1 MYKYTGLAG
10 KPEESDM
17 EKPPK
22 SVVGTFSGVS
32 TSTFVGEY
40 FKQVDPVVALIM
52 FFNFSSSVG
61 IVSVNK
67 YVTNK
72 LGFQFVCTLTCIHFI
87 VTFLGLVLCA
97 SLGVFKPKKL
107 DLVATSRL
115 ALGNMGFVVL
125 TNLSLR
131 YNSVGCYQV
140 LKHLTTPVIVF
151 IEAVF
156 YKVYLEKKFVLP
168 LTLVCVGVTVATLTD
183 LELNFLGVF
192 FGITGVFVT
201 SLYQVW
207 CGTLQKS
214 LEANPLQL
222 QYYIAPLAAIFLAPL
237 LPLLEDYRPSSPNS
251 IFQFE
256 FTVQN
261 TFMVLLSAMI
271 AFCVNISI
279 FMVIGKTSAITYNV
293 LGHSKTCSIFLIGF
307 LFFKQQFSWFNFSG
321 IIMTLWGV
329 FWYTKLKLESPSV
342 VSNKV

>member
-1 MYKYTGLAG
+1 MNKQTKLENVEY
-10 KPEESDM
+10 
-17 EKPPK
+17 EKKVENIHYLHQNLISP
-22 SVVGTFSGVS
+22 SVIK
-32 TSTFVGEY
+32 EY
-40 FKQVDPVVALIM
+40 WNAVDPVVALVM
-52 FFNFSSSVG
+52 FFNFTSSVS

-67 YVTNK
+67 YVTQ
-72 LGFQFVCTLTCIHFI
+72 LGFRFMCTLTCIHFI
-87 VTFLGLVLCA
+87 VTFLGLVLC
-97 SLGVFKPKKL
+97 SYVGLFKPKKL
-107 DLVATSRL
+107 DLFAASRL

-156 YKVYLEKKFVLP
+156 YKIYLERKFYIP

-183 LELNFLGVF
+183 LELNFLGIF
-192 FGITGVFVT
+192 FGLTGVVVT

-237 LPLLEDYRPSSPNS
+237 LPILEDYNPSSPSS
-251 IFQFE
+251 IFQFD
-256 FTVQN
+256 FTVRN
-261 TFMVLLSAMI
+261 VCMILLSSLI
-271 AFCVNISI
+271 AFCVNVSI

-307 LFFKQQFSWFNFSG
+307 LFFKQQFSWLNFSG
-321 IIMTLWGV
+321 IITTLWGV
-329 FWYTKLKLESPSV
+329 FWYTKLKLES
-342 VSNKV
+342 SNSSSGKA

>member
-1 MYKYTGLAG
+1 MNRQPFVKLENDETEKNGDNIRYFHHSLIS
-10 KPEESDM
+10 PIVIEEYL
-17 EKPPK
+17 KA
-22 SVVGTFSGVS
+22 
-32 TSTFVGEY
+32 
-40 FKQVDPVVALIM
+40 VDPVVALVM
-52 FFNFSSSVG
+52 VFNFTSSVS

-67 YVTNK
+67 YVTQ
-72 LGFQFVCTLTCIHFI
+72 LGFRFMCTLTCIHFI
-87 VTFLGLVLCA
+87 VTFLDIFA
-97 SLGVFKPKKL
+97 
-107 DLVATSRL
+107 ASRL

-156 YKVYLEKKFVLP
+156 YKIYLERKFYVP

-183 LELNFLGVF
+183 LELNFLGIF
-192 FGITGVFVT
+192 FGLTGVVVT

-222 QYYIAPLAAIFLAPL
+222 QYYIAPLAALFLAPL
-237 LPLLEDYRPSSPNS
+237 LPILEDYKPSSPFS
-251 IFQFE
+251 IFQFD
-256 FTVQN
+256 FTVKSVS
-261 TFMVLLSAMI
+261 MILLSSLI

-307 LFFKQQFSWFNFSG
+307 LFFKQQFSWLNFSG
-321 IIMTLWGV
+321 IILTLWGV
-329 FWYTKLKLESPSV
+329 FWYTKLKLESSNPPSGK
-342 VSNKV
+342 S